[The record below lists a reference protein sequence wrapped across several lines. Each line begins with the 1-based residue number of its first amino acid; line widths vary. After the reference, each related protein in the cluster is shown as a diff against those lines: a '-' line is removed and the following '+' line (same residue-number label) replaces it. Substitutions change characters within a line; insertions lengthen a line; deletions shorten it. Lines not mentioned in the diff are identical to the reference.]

1 MMQKTTEENLI
12 WQSVNEDKP
21 HFLVLIPSENIRPDA
36 DSFYF
41 LRISQDIDQIQIEM
55 RFKNSAKLPWLSLN
69 YRAVSSS
76 LNHLAEAIAIPA
88 GQYPQARSQKN
99 TEEVEKFHVI
109 VFRLYA
115 RILKELSLEQPV
127 EVKDK
132 KEPVITPIVSTEIES
147 LLDALDDLD
156 HL

>member
-1 MMQKTTEENLI
+1 MQRKIAKKTLI
-12 WQSVNEDKP
+12 WQSVDENKP

-36 DSFYF
+36 NSYYF
-41 LRISQDIDQIQIEM
+41 LRISQDINQIQIEM
-55 RFKNSAKLPWLSLN
+55 RFKNSAKLPWLSLD

-76 LNHLAEAIAIPA
+76 LNHLAEAIALPA

-99 TEEVEKFHVI
+99 TAEIEKFHVI
-109 VFRLYA
+109 VLRLYA
-115 RILKELSLEQPV
+115 RILKEMSLEKPV
-127 EVKDK
+127 EAEDQ
-132 KEPVITPIVSTEIES
+132 KELIITSVECTEIEN